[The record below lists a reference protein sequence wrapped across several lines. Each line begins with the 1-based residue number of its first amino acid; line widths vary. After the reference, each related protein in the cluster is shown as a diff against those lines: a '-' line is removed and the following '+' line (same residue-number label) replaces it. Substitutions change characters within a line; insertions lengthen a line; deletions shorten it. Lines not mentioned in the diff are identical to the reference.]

1 MSINQ
6 TTHATE
12 RTALNANLRLPL
24 IAAPMF
30 LVSGVELTVAAV
42 NAGIVGSFP
51 TANCRSSEQLDDWMT
66 QIGTRTAAAE
76 QTQGRRTGIICP
88 NLIVHKSNLRVPGD
102 LAVILK
108 HKPRVVI
115 TSVGSP
121 LPVIAQLHDIGCL
134 VFCDVASIRH
144 AQRAIEAGV
153 DGLVLLTAGAGGQT
167 GWLNPFAFVRAV
179 RAFYQGPIVIAGGI
193 SDGVALRAALALGCD
208 LGYMGTRFIAAS
220 ESMAAPAYK
229 QMLVQA
235 SADDIL
241 LTKAFTGLQTNML
254 IPSIRNAGLDP
265 DHLPERGAIDIAK
278 DISVEAREQEPKRWR
293 DVWSAGHTV
302 SAVTEIVSA
311 AQVVAQTER
320 EFHAELV

>member
-1 MSINQ
+1 M
-6 TTHATE
+6 
-12 RTALNANLRLPL
+12 
-24 IAAPMF
+24 
-30 LVSGVELTVAAV
+30 
-42 NAGIVGSFP
+42 
-51 TANCRSSEQLDDWMT
+51 
-66 QIGTRTAAAE
+66 
-76 QTQGRRTGIICP
+76 
-88 NLIVHKSNLRVPGD
+88 
-102 LAVILK
+102 
-108 HKPRVVI
+108 
-115 TSVGSP
+115 
-121 LPVIAQLHDIGCL
+121 
-134 VFCDVASIRH
+134 
-144 AQRAIEAGV
+144 
-153 DGLVLLTAGAGGQT
+153 
-167 GWLNPFAFVRAV
+167 
-179 RAFYQGPIVIAGGI
+179 AGGI
-193 SDGVALRAALALGCD
+193 SDGVALRATLALGCD

-302 SAVTEIVSA
+302 SAVTEIVRA

-320 EFHAELV
+320 EFHAEDALFGSVA